1 MDRRNKNSRN
11 RIIEAAT
18 RVFAEKGYHLSSV
31 EEIARVAGVAKGTV
45 YYNFPSKAGMF
56 TAAVTEGME
65 SIMER
70 VKGELESD
78 LPFARHFARL
88 VEANLSVYLEHRD
101 LARIFFNELSSGIEN
116 QVLQQ
121 IDAVRDRYIDFIAE
135 LLERGQQ
142 LGYIRPIDPRLA
154 AVGIVSLLDGLCNHH
169 LRNGRDVDQS
179 QLTSTVSE
187 ILSSGLLARR
197 DRDQEADPSASR
209 A

>member
-11 RIIEAAT
+11 RIIKAAT
-18 RVFAEKGYHLSSV
+18 RVFAEKGYHLSTV
-31 EEIARVAGVAKGTV
+31 DEIARAAGVAKGTV

-101 LARIFFNELSSGIEN
+101 LARIFFNELSSGIED

-135 LLERGQQ
+135 LLQRGQQ

-187 ILSSGLLARR
+187 ILSSGLLARGGR
-197 DRDQEADPSASR
+197 DPQADPSASR